1 MFIPAPRLSR
11 LKIDADKDWLG
22 KRILN
27 AILSKEIYGGNVD
40 VEIEEAEAGGGFL
53 TILTNYKDMTTKAQ
67 IGYSADNDKIIDIRA
82 SQTVGNCDIYI
93 GRENDALLSGNFT
106 EFLINTQRLRL
117 GGFIQLAKSSPLSPS
132 AGDIYFDD
140 TEKKIKMYDGA
151 EWKEIPRRWLYVEY
165 NHPLVAVNVSG
176 TTPYYFSTTSSSPV
190 IVDFTYFDYG
200 KVMANVRNIYGS
212 SAQVI
217 KRWIELQMATD
228 TAGTPVYADLYN
240 YTDDVQ
246 VAQVDTDINTKSNRV
261 QIVLPELDESKVYVV
276 RGWSSDGNAACV
288 IGTVIF
294 KQLIKFNEDEL

>member
-1 MFIPAPRLSR
+1 MFIPRPRLSR
-11 LKIDADKDWLG
+11 LKLDTINKFNIIDLIVDSNNLG
-22 KRILN
+22 KVLRVGDYILWHNADLGVNELHIHHYDGENEPVDIMGINKDAINIYRPLAVDYIYTSSGDIILDPAGNLVYNAPLIPSGRSYIRI
-27 AILSKEIYGGNVD
+27 GTG
-40 VEIEEAEAGGGFL
+40 
-53 TILTNYKDMTTKAQ
+53 
-67 IGYSADNDKIIDIRA
+67 
-82 SQTVGNCDIYI
+82 
-93 GRENDALLSGNFT
+93 
-106 EFLINTQRLRL
+106 
-117 GGFIQLAKSSPLSPS
+117 SPETPS
-132 AGDIYFDD
+132 AGDTRFDD
-140 TEKKIKMYDGA
+140 VIKRLKLYDGA
-151 EWKEIPRRWLYVEY
+151 EWKEIPRKWLYVEY
-165 NHPLVAVNVSG
+165 SHPLVAVNVSG

-190 IVDFTYFDYG
+190 IVDFTFFDYG

-217 KRWIELQMATD
+217 KRWVELQMATD

-246 VAQVDTDINTKSNRV
+246 VAQVDTDINSKSNRM